1 VDKIQVHCS
10 LVDSSI
16 VNGVRSDVIW
26 TFASNTEP
34 GCLIVEIPKER
45 QYLLINRKE
54 FINSLEMSSTDQLG
68 RIIDLNGDNV
78 GYVLDLKKV

>member
-1 VDKIQVHCS
+1 MELD
-10 LVDSSI
+10 
-16 VNGVRSDVIW
+16 RM
-26 TFASNTEP
+26 FAPNTEP

-54 FINSLEMSSTDQLG
+54 FINSLKMTITDQLG
-68 RIIDLNGDNV
+68 RLIDFNGENV